1 MTQYSKFTPDQWSV
15 VMAPDIVAATETQN
29 ADEVVP
35 ALTNC
40 FYNVATETFASGSE
54 EKKRCPSSPSPQQQN
69 TYRTTNADVTVSS
82 MLFG

>member
-1 MTQYSKFTPDQWSV
+1 
-15 VMAPDIVAATETQN
+15 MAPDIVAATETQN
-29 ADEVVP
+29 ADEAVP

-40 FYNVATETFASGSE
+40 FYNVDTEMFVNAFD